1 MDTFRVS
8 KADVGVAVHRAFR
21 AMPLAL
27 LAAVAAPGRAAG
39 APPPR
44 PVTQFDVVGFLQAA
58 TFDGPDAL
66 AGGTLKV
73 NGHTIVVP
81 RNTIVQMPATALTWA
96 ELFTLAPPPYGPN
109 QTGMAL
115 ADSPTPIT
123 TFEVHVVG
131 NRVDD
136 RYIAG
141 LVTFSQ
147 QSLNLGQGYINFIDY
162 ARGELRVG
170 GVIGDPTT
178 GTRVRINDPVGRFS
192 KPSSP
197 DARFTIDEDNPT
209 VRSRTG
215 FPMCVP
221 RQDPAAGDDPL
232 CPQSNRPIDPL
243 SPTGF
248 ASIFTM
254 QPPGQGPPSPL
265 QQAPFEVGDFVDYS
279 GTLVRDGAEPLSG
292 PLTPTDTTYISAWSV
307 TANVAIWTWP
317 GTDPAYIALDVT
329 ILGVGGIGIAGA
341 VEATTRTK
349 FEGFTTDPTRHVDLY
364 GIDVD
369 ACNGTISDRHWG
381 AVDVDPGPPLGAV
394 RGRWRFA
401 PPGRVLSLP
410 PGGTFLPPTREVRA
424 KVRFAAVT
432 PAANG
437 LLAGQYHA
445 PIAEYLFPEN
455 AGVGTPIVANNFETF
470 PFLAKGSGPWAGGGP
485 SPIPA
490 GVLGQLSPWPGKPV
504 PTPSACAPAALQP
517 PIANAGAD
525 QSVVSGAIVTLD
537 GSASLDPNGLP
548 LAYAWTQTSG
558 PPVALSSATVARPT
572 FVAPPAAGAPVVLTF
587 GLAVSDAGGSSTP
600 ASVTITVNPP
610 GAALPPVAVV
620 AKTLNVA
627 SGALVVLDGTAS
639 FDPNTP
645 PLALSYLWTQVAP
658 VTPIATLLGADT
670 ATPSFRAPIV
680 PPPAPGQPPTPLTM
694 SFALT
699 VTSSAGLAGA
709 AQVDVV
715 VAPVGTPVA
724 VPKGPFVALAGST
737 VQLDGTGSVDP
748 SGLPLTYQWTQIV
761 GPVVV
766 LTGADTATP
775 AFVAPPIP
783 AAVAFTLTVS
793 DGFATST
800 PAIVNVNIAQGP
812 DQVTIVTA
820 VYRVAKQRLDVTA
833 LSSIPGAELFL
844 RDPNGGPDIPM
855 TLVAGVPTASVLGVA
870 EPASV
875 TVVSSLGG
883 QATSIITRLRQ

>member
-1 MDTFRVS
+1 MDTIRVS
-8 KADVGVAVHRAFR
+8 RGDVGGVAAHRAFR
-21 AMPLAL
+21 TIPLAL
-27 LAAVAAPGRAAG
+27 AAALAAPGSAAG

-44 PVTQFDVVGFLQAA
+44 AVTQFDMVGFLQAA
-58 TFDGPDAL
+58 TFDGPDGL

-73 NGHTIVVP
+73 NGHVVVVP
-81 RNTIVQMPATALTWA
+81 RNTIVEMPATALTWA

-115 ADSPTPIT
+115 ADSPPPIA

-147 QSLNLGQGYINFIDY
+147 QSLNLGQGYVNFIDY
-162 ARGELRVG
+162 AHGELRVG
-170 GVIGDPTT
+170 GVIGDPST
-178 GTRVRINDPVGRFS
+178 GTRVRINDPLGRFS
-192 KPSSP
+192 RAASP

-215 FPMCVP
+215 YPMCVP

-232 CPQSNRPIDPL
+232 CPQSNRPVDPI

-265 QQAPFEVGDFVDYS
+265 AQAPFEVGDFVDYS
-279 GTLVRDGAEPLSG
+279 GTLVKDGSEPLSG
-292 PLTPTDTTYISAWSV
+292 PLGPTDTTYVSAWSV
-307 TANVAIWTWP
+307 VANVGIWTWP

-329 ILGVGGIGIAGA
+329 ILGVGGIGVAGA
-341 VEATTRTK
+341 VEATTRTR

-369 ACNGTISDRHWG
+369 PCNGTISDRHWG

-394 RGRWRFA
+394 RGRWRFR

-410 PGGTFLPPTREVRA
+410 ASGTFLPPTREVRA
-424 KVRFAAVT
+424 MIRFAAVMS
-432 PAANG
+432 AANG
-437 LLAGQYHA
+437 LQAGQYHA

-455 AGVGTPIVANNFETF
+455 AAVGAPIVPNNLETF
-470 PFLAKGSGPWAGGGP
+470 PFLARGSGPWAGGGP

-490 GVLGQLSPWPGKPV
+490 GVVGQLSPWPGKPV
-504 PTPSACAPAALQP
+504 PAPAACAPATLQP
-517 PIANAGAD
+517 PIANAGPD
-525 QSVVSGAIVTLD
+525 QSVISGATVTLD
-537 GSASLDPNGLP
+537 GSASSDPNGLP

-558 PPVALSSATVARPT
+558 PPVALSSAAVARPT
-572 FVAPPAAGAPVVLTF
+572 FVAPPASGAPVVLGFSLTV
-587 GLAVSDAGGSSTP
+587 ADAGGSSTP
-600 ASVTITVNPP
+600 AAVTITVNPP
-610 GAALPPVAVV
+610 GAALAPVAV
-620 AKTLNVA
+620 AATTLTVA

-645 PLALSYLWTQVAP
+645 PLALSYAWTQLAP
-658 VTPIATLLGADT
+658 LTPIATLVGADT
-670 ATPSFRAPIV
+670 AAPSFRAPIV
-680 PPPAPGQPPTPLTM
+680 PPGAPLTM
-694 SFALT
+694 SFGLT
-699 VTSSAGLAGA
+699 VTNSAGLGA
-709 AQVDVV
+709 SAQIDVV
-715 VAPVGTPVA
+715 VAPVATPVA
-724 VPKGPFVALAGST
+724 VPTGPFVALAGST
-737 VQLDGTGSVDP
+737 VQLDGTASVDP
-748 SGLPLTYQWTQIV
+748 SGLPLAYQWAQIV
-761 GPVVV
+761 GPVVT

-775 AFVAPPIP
+775 TFVAPPIP
-783 AAVAFTLTVS
+783 TSVAFTLTVS
-793 DGFATST
+793 DGLATST
-800 PAIVNVNIAQGP
+800 PAIVNVNVAQGP

-820 VYRVAKQRLDVTA
+820 VYRVARQRLDVTA
-833 LSSIPGAELFL
+833 LSSVPGAQLFL

-855 TLVAGVPTASVLGVA
+855 TLVAGVPTASLFGVA

-883 QATSIITRLRQ
+883 QATSFIVRLR